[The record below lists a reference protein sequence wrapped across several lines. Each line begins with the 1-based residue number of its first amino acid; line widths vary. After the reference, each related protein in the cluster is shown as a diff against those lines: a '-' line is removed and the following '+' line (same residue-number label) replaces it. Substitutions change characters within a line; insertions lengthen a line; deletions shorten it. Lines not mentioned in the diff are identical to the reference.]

1 MHNQNNLILDILQL
15 AEEYY
20 YYTFAIVFGIG
31 LLQGA
36 ILARGIRRKFPK
48 LKKYAKGVSIII
60 LILFS
65 INAAGN
71 ISKFVEPSKVEFA
84 EFAIPETP
92 ESAFLLLINV
102 LGLNAGIIA
111 VTGIFIS
118 ITLILLFRFAELN
131 QISRYFIFTI
141 SVIVFIVAMLGRF
154 TDYVPSTFQI
164 ILYAMYQFGMTLG
177 IFSIM
182 RRRNKDP
189 LDDLE

>member
-1 MHNQNNLILDILQL
+1 LDVLQL

-20 YYTFAIVFGIG
+20 YYTFVVVFSVG

-36 ILARGIRRKFPK
+36 ILARGIRKKFPK

-71 ISKFVEPSKVEFA
+71 ISKFVEPPKVEFT
-84 EFAIPETP
+84 EFILPETL
-92 ESAFLLLINV
+92 EDVFLLLIDV
-102 LGLNAGIIA
+102 LGLNAGFVA

-118 ITLILLFRFAELN
+118 ITLILLFRFADLN
-131 QISRYFIFTI
+131 RISRYFVFTI
-141 SVIVFIVAMLGRF
+141 SVIVFIIAILGRF

-164 ILYAMYQFGMTLG
+164 ILYVMYQLGMTLG

-182 RRRNKDP
+182 RRRDNDP
-189 LDDLE
+189 LEDLC

>member
-1 MHNQNNLILDILQL
+1 MDILQL

-20 YYTFAIVFGIG
+20 YYTFIVVFSIG

-36 ILARGIRRKFPK
+36 ILARGIRKKFPK
-48 LKKYAKGVSIII
+48 LKKYAKGISIIL

-71 ISKFVEPSKVEFA
+71 ISKFVEPAKVEFT
-84 EFAIPETP
+84 EFVIPETP
-92 ESAFLLLINV
+92 ESVFLLLIDV
-102 LGLNAGIIA
+102 LGLNAGVIA

-131 QISRYFIFTI
+131 IVSRYFVFSI
-141 SVIVFIVAMLGRF
+141 SVIVFIIAMLGRF

-164 ILYAMYQFGMTLG
+164 ILYVIYQFGMTLG
-177 IFSIM
+177 IFTVM
-182 RRRNKDP
+182 RRREKDL
-189 LDDLE
+189 LDDMR

>member
-1 MHNQNNLILDILQL
+1 LDILQL

-20 YYTFAIVFGIG
+20 YYTFAVVFAIG

-36 ILARGIRRKFPK
+36 ILARGIRKKFPK
-48 LKKYAKGVSIII
+48 LKKYAKGISIII

-71 ISKFVEPSKVEFA
+71 ISKFVEPSKVEFT
-84 EFAIPETP
+84 EFTIPATP
-92 ESAFLLLINV
+92 EAAFVLFIDV

-131 QISRYFIFTI
+131 KISRYFIFTI
-141 SVIVFIVAMLGRF
+141 SVIVFIIAMLGRF
-154 TDYVPSTFQI
+154 TDYVPTTFQI
-164 ILYAMYQFGMTLG
+164 ILYVMYQFGMTLG
-177 IFSIM
+177 IFVIM
-182 RRRNKDP
+182 RRREKDP
-189 LDDLE
+189 LDELN

>member
-1 MHNQNNLILDILQL
+1 MDILQL

-20 YYTFAIVFGIG
+20 YYTFAVVFAIG

-48 LKKYAKGVSIII
+48 LKKYAKGVSIVI

-71 ISKFVEPSKVEFA
+71 ISKFAEPHKVEFT
-84 EFAIPETP
+84 EFVMPETP
-92 ESAFLLLINV
+92 EAAFLLLIDV

-111 VTGIFIS
+111 ISGIFVS

-131 QISRYFIFTI
+131 PLSRYFVFTI
-141 SVIVFIVAMLGRF
+141 SVVVFIIALLGRF
-154 TDYVPSTFQI
+154 TDYVPTTFQI
-164 ILYAMYQFGMTLG
+164 ILYVIYQLGMTLG
-177 IFSIM
+177 IFVVM
-182 RRRNKDP
+182 RRRENDP
-189 LDDLE
+189 LKDFN

>member
-1 MHNQNNLILDILQL
+1 MDVLQL

-20 YYTFAIVFGIG
+20 YYTFVVVFSVG

-36 ILARGIRRKFPK
+36 ILARGIRKKFPK
-48 LKKYAKGVSIII
+48 LKKYAKGMSIII

-71 ISKFVEPSKVEFA
+71 ISKFVEPPKVEFT
-84 EFAIPETP
+84 EFILPETL
-92 ESAFLLLINV
+92 EDVFLLLIDV
-102 LGLNAGIIA
+102 LGLNAGFVA

-118 ITLILLFRFAELN
+118 ITLILLFRFADLN
-131 QISRYFIFTI
+131 RISRYFVFTI
-141 SVIVFIVAMLGRF
+141 SVIVFIIAILGRF

-164 ILYAMYQFGMTLG
+164 ILYVMYQLGMTLG

-182 RRRNKDP
+182 RRRDNDP
-189 LDDLE
+189 LEDLC

>member
-1 MHNQNNLILDILQL
+1 MEILHL

-20 YYTFAIVFGIG
+20 YYTFAIVSGIG

-48 LKKYAKGVSIII
+48 LKKYAKGVSVII

-71 ISKFVEPSKVEFA
+71 ISKFAEPSKVEFT
-84 EFAIPETP
+84 EFTIPESP
-92 ESAFLLLINV
+92 EAAFVLFIDV

-118 ITLILLFRFAELN
+118 ITVIVLFRFAELN
-131 QISRYFIFTI
+131 KLSRYFIFTI
-141 SVIVFIVAMLGRF
+141 SVIVFIIAMLGRF

-164 ILYAMYQFGMTLG
+164 ILYVMYQFGMTLG
-177 IFSIM
+177 IFAIM
-182 RRRNKDP
+182 RRREKHP
-189 LDDLE
+189 LNDLN

>member
-1 MHNQNNLILDILQL
+1 MDILQL

-20 YYTFAIVFGIG
+20 YYTFIVVFGIG

-36 ILARGIRRKFPK
+36 ILARGIRKKFPK
-48 LKKYAKGVSIII
+48 LKKYAKGISIIL

-71 ISKFVEPSKVEFA
+71 ISKFAEPAKVEFT
-84 EFAIPETP
+84 EFVIPETP
-92 ESAFLLLINV
+92 ESAFLLLIDV
-102 LGLNAGIIA
+102 LGLNAGVIA

-131 QISRYFIFTI
+131 IVSRYFVFSI
-141 SVIVFIVAMLGRF
+141 SVIVFIIAMLGRF

-164 ILYAMYQFGMTLG
+164 ILYVIYQFGMTLG
-177 IFSIM
+177 IFTVM
-182 RRRNKDP
+182 RRREKDL
-189 LDDLE
+189 LDDMR